1 VHRTR
6 EFALLFDESSG
17 SAAPRTF
24 GAYRVL
30 HQIGSGVLGPVFRS
44 YDSQR
49 DRLIAVKA
57 FKLDIVP
64 EDAHRLADL
73 LRPMSEGPTLDRTLV
88 RLLETGVTGS
98 TAYVAMEFA
107 TGESLDVALRHLA
120 PSSLDRALPM
130 LEAVA
135 AAIDTAWAGGIG
147 HGALHPRDIIVA
159 PGTLDVRVTGFGIR
173 PALESIGVVTAPRRP
188 YSAPERT
195 AGQDWDVRAD
205 VYSLGAIA
213 HELLTGR
220 RPLGSGEPEESTLLH
235 RVLAKAMAAD
245 PDDRFA
251 TAKAFVDAL
260 DAVANSQSVAVP
272 IASIEDAEQDETDA
286 AAEQEAEA
294 IELPLAKEEANVV
307 DELPLVHAVSTVET
321 EEIESADILDVD
333 QPIKEETR
341 EEEDEEGIAA
351 EENVEAEEEEAAVM
365 AAPQGSEPVAPV
377 VAPERVIAPPPA
389 PAPMPAPRAA
399 REQPLW
405 APFMT
410 QPLSSEADTARR
422 YPYPWGALAAVLLAG
437 IALGATGMHFYTR
450 GGQPPVV
457 AEKPP
462 AAPESP
468 PARSETEV
476 QVAPQT
482 PPPADTSAPPPAAVA
497 PPPPPAPET
506 AVRAAAVTGRIVVRS
521 QPSGALVTIDGR
533 RMGETPVTLRDLP
546 LGAHSVQVA
555 RRGYVPETR
564 KVTLSSRAPAQ
575 TVSVPLRAGATSG
588 AQTSSTPG
596 AGARTGSIYA
606 DTNPRAARVV
616 IDGRVY
622 GKTPVLVPELKPGT
636 HTVRLEMDG
645 YTTSSTSV
653 TVRAGEQSR
662 VSVSLVR
669 R

>member
-1 VHRTR
+1 VHRSR

-17 SAAPRTF
+17 STAPRTF

-57 FKLDIVP
+57 FKLDIIP
-64 EDAHRLADL
+64 EDARRLADL
-73 LRPMSEGPTLDRTLV
+73 LRPLSEGPVLDRTLV
-88 RLLETGVTGS
+88 RLLETGVSGA

-120 PSSLDRALPM
+120 PAPLDRALPM
-130 LEAVA
+130 LEAIA
-135 AAIDTAWAGGIG
+135 AAIDTAWASGIG

-195 AGQDWDVRAD
+195 AGQAWDVRAD

-235 RVLAKAMAAD
+235 RVLAKAMAAN

-251 TAKAFVDAL
+251 TAKAFTDAL
-260 DAVANSQSVAVP
+260 DAVANSESLAVP
-272 IASIEDAEQDETDA
+272 TGSD
-286 AAEQEAEA
+286 EA
-294 IELPLAKEEANVV
+294 IEADVADEIAEAAEPIGLPLGQAEPDVV
-307 DELPLVHAVSTVET
+307 DELPLVYASSTPETAEPEPAAIRDIDEPISERKETAPEAVD
-321 EEIESADILDVD
+321 EE
-333 QPIKEETR
+333 QK
-341 EEEDEEGIAA
+341 EEEDDG
-351 EENVEAEEEEAAVM
+351 
-365 AAPQGSEPVAPV
+365 
-377 VAPERVIAPPPA
+377 RVIAPPRPGPA
-389 PAPMPAPRAA
+389 PVPRPVAA
-399 REQPLW
+399 QPIW

-410 QPLSSEADTARR
+410 QPLSADVDTAGR
-422 YPYPWGALAAVLLAG
+422 YPYPWGALAAVLVAG
-437 IALGATGMHFYTR
+437 IALGATGMYFYLR
-450 GGQPPVV
+450 VEQPPPV
-457 AEKPP
+457 AQLPP
-462 AAPESP
+462 APPDSA
-468 PARSETEV
+468 PARNETEV
-476 QVAPQT
+476 QVAPRT
-482 PPPADTSAPPPAAVA
+482 PPPAGTEAPPPAVSPAPPPAAVT
-497 PPPPPAPET
+497 PPAPPARET
-506 AVRAAAVTGRIVVRS
+506 AVRAASVTGRIVVRS

-533 RMGETPVTLRDLP
+533 RAGETPITLPDLA
-546 LGAHSVQVA
+546 LGSHSLQVA

-564 KVTLSSRAPAQ
+564 KVTLSSRAPVQ
-575 TVSVPLRAGATSG
+575 TISVPLRAGATG
-588 AQTSSTPG
+588 GAPAAAAQTSAPNS
-596 AGARTGSIYA
+596 GARTGSIYA
-606 DTNPRAARVV
+606 DTNPRSARVV
-616 IDGRVY
+616 IDGRLY
-622 GKTPVLVPELKPGT
+622 GKTPVLVPELTPGT